1 MQQKEYKKNVLISA
15 FNCSP
20 YAGSEQYLG
29 WSSAVAT
36 ANYGY
41 RTYVLTIDKTEQEI
55 EKWFEEHDDTRL
67 KDDLSFVYVSIPN
80 TLWKIKGRIGMLVRY
95 RYFQKQ
101 CVILGKELEKKI
113 EFYYCHH
120 VSWASFV
127 QKIELYKLN
136 APLIIGPV
144 GGGEKTPQSVEKGF
158 EKKDRLKECVRNL
171 VAKMATHSNWFNSCC
186 KKATVIFVTTEE
198 TKKLIPCKY
207 SEKVVVN
214 QAISISADEISLKV
228 SDRKN
233 HEPLKV
239 LMAGRSL
246 YWKGFDFAIKAVG
259 ELIGE
264 GKNIELHYYGSG
276 PELDKLQKLANLIG
290 GGQIVFHG
298 NVKREELQKAYGEM
312 HVCLNTS
319 FHDSGCLVV
328 LEAMAHGLPIICINA
343 GGPGVLTDTTNAFKV
358 DASSSEEIV
367 NDLKNSVYRIYID
380 EETRKKMAE
389 ASLVRVRK
397 YYENEAKMEILQT
410 KIQSKLR

>member
-290 GGQIVFHG
+290 GGG
-298 NVKREELQKAYGEM
+298 AN
-312 HVCLNTS
+312 
-319 FHDSGCLVV
+319 
-328 LEAMAHGLPIICINA
+328 CISW
-343 GGPGVLTDTTNAFKV
+343 KC
-358 DASSSEEIV
+358 
-367 NDLKNSVYRIYID
+367 
-380 EETRKKMAE
+380 
-389 ASLVRVRK
+389 
-397 YYENEAKMEILQT
+397 
-410 KIQSKLR
+410 

>member
-41 RTYVLTIDKTEQEI
+41 RTYVLTIDKTKQEI

-228 SDRKN
+228 SDRKIMN
-233 HEPLKV
+233 H
-239 LMAGRSL
+239 
-246 YWKGFDFAIKAVG
+246 
-259 ELIGE
+259 
-264 GKNIELHYYGSG
+264 
-276 PELDKLQKLANLIG
+276 
-290 GGQIVFHG
+290 
-298 NVKREELQKAYGEM
+298 
-312 HVCLNTS
+312 
-319 FHDSGCLVV
+319 
-328 LEAMAHGLPIICINA
+328 
-343 GGPGVLTDTTNAFKV
+343 
-358 DASSSEEIV
+358 
-367 NDLKNSVYRIYID
+367 
-380 EETRKKMAE
+380 
-389 ASLVRVRK
+389 
-397 YYENEAKMEILQT
+397 
-410 KIQSKLR
+410 